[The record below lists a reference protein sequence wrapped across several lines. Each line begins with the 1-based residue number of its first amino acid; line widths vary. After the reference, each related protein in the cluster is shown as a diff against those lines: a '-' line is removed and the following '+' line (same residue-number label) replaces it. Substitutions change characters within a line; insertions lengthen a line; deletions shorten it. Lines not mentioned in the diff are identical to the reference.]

1 MLERFLLSQSFIFS
15 SKKVFKGEVQYTAQ
29 YTVLYTVLYT
39 VHWKFCETM
48 PARGSELFYQDLPLR
63 HYKTKM
69 EMRQGKLS
77 MIIKLNKI
85 FLAKKTT
92 FTRLVKGGVVVY
104 SAWTVCPVSRPPV
117 PGSNLRPGLSTAR
130 AV

>member
-1 MLERFLLSQSFIFS
+1 MLERFLLSRRFIFL

-48 PARGSELFYQDLPLR
+48 PARGSELFYQDLR

-69 EMRQGKLS
+69 EMKQGKLS

-85 FLAKKTT
+85 FLAKKNN
-92 FTRLVKGGVVVY
+92 FYK
-104 SAWTVCPVSRPPV
+104 VSKRRC
-117 PGSNLRPGLSTAR
+117 GCL
-130 AV
+130 